1 MKKLLLTTIA
11 ALCVVSVW
19 AWKPIFIGHRG
30 SYMGVMN
37 TVEAYNNGVDHY
49 GYQGLE
55 CDVRVTADGHYVISH
70 DETTN
75 SVGGNLTVA

>member
-1 MKKLLLTTIA
+1 MSA
-11 ALCVVSVW
+11 G

-37 TVEAYNNGVDHY
+37 TAEAYNNGVDHY

-55 CDVRVTADGHYVISH
+55 CDVGRDLHTDARWSSLHGSHLHGSRVS
-70 DETTN
+70 
-75 SVGGNLTVA
+75 